1 MFFELY
7 HKKDFAVMEQQNKIV
22 QEKIMECTHCELR
35 KHYAITWDIHF
46 DYLDCPDYLN
56 CYFNKEKGVKS
67 ND

>member
-1 MFFELY
+1 
-7 HKKDFAVMEQQNKIV
+7 MEQQNKIV